1 MKMKIKRINAILL
14 AALLALPVAV
24 QAQVG
29 EYRNDL
35 AIGVN
40 GGYTLSKV
48 GFTPSIPQNML
59 GGMTVGVTVR
69 YNCEK
74 YFKSICALVGE
85 VNIVQTGW
93 NENIQD
99 ANNQPVINSVTG
111 LAEEYERHLTY
122 VQVPLMARM
131 GWGRERRGLQGF
143 FQVGPQFGYNIS
155 DSQKSNFDWSQRNM
169 ASRVGAQQDATQDT
183 LAIQNKFDYG
193 IVGGAGLEYS
203 NPKIGHFILE
213 GRYYYGLGDIFSNSK
228 RDYFGRSNLGIIQ
241 IKLTYLWDIRKTK
254 NDKIK

>member
-1 MKMKIKRINAILL
+1 MKIKALIISAILL
-14 AALLALPVAV
+14 LPMAMS
-24 QAQVG
+24 AQVG

-40 GGYTLSKV
+40 GGYTMSKV

-59 GGMTVGVTVR
+59 GGVTAGVSVR
-69 YNCEK
+69 YTCEK

-85 VNIVQTGW
+85 LNIVQTGW
-93 NENIQD
+93 KENILD
-99 ANNQPVINSVTG
+99 ANNLAVINSVTG
-111 LAEEYERHLTY
+111 AAETYERHLTY
-122 VQVPLMARM
+122 VQLPLMARM

-143 FQVGPQFGYNIS
+143 FQVGPQFGFNIG
-155 DSQKSNFDWSQRNM
+155 DTKQSNFEWGQRNLL
-169 ASRVGAQQDATQDT
+169 SRVGAQQDAVQDT
-183 LAIQNKFDYG
+183 LSIENKFDYG

-203 NPKIGHFILE
+203 HPKIGHFILE
-213 GRYYYGLGDIFSNSK
+213 GRYYYGLGDMFNNSK

-241 IKLTYLWDIRKTK
+241 IKLTYLWDIKRTK

>member
-1 MKMKIKRINAILL
+1 MKIKALIISAVLL
-14 AALLALPVAV
+14 LPVAMS
-24 QAQVG
+24 AQVG

-35 AIGVN
+35 AVGVN

-59 GGMTVGVTVR
+59 GGFTGGVTVR

-85 VNIVQTGW
+85 LNIVQTGW
-93 NENIQD
+93 KENILD
-99 ANNQPVINSVTG
+99 ANNQAVINSVTG
-111 LAEEYERHLTY
+111 AAETYERHLTY
-122 VQVPLMARM
+122 VQLPLMARM
-131 GWGRERRGLQGF
+131 GWGRERSGLQGF
-143 FQVGPQFGYNIS
+143 FQVGPQFGYNIG
-155 DSQKSNFDWSQRNM
+155 DTHKSNFEWSQRNVT
-169 ASRVGAQQDATQDT
+169 SRVGAQQDAVQDT
-183 LAIQNKFDYG
+183 LSIQNKFDYG

-213 GRYYYGLGDIFSNSK
+213 GRYYYGLGDMFSNSK
-228 RDYFGRSNLGIIQ
+228 RDYFGRSNLGVIQ
-241 IKLTYLWDIRKTK
+241 IKLTYLWDIRRTK